1 MAIEKRNVPATDFT
15 QKQKPWKLTS
25 SQWVV
30 YYWLL
35 AHSNWNSFQK
45 EEHYYIYKN
54 KIVNARIMR
63 DCGIKTQNTIRA
75 ALAKL
80 EEVGAI
86 GKSSYAD
93 AYELYFPIIYVPL
106 DIRIIRV
113 FLAFNKHIDS
123 GQMILLYSIL
133 RRIFIFDRGVPVDF
147 TASGLCALL
156 GKAKQT
162 VGPTGIILM
171 LALFEH
177 FKLIELVRVPYTNT
191 MGTKCIRY
199 TLTSIKDTI
208 DDSVLAELNFDEEI
222 SASWAE
228 SVWKRIM

>member
-1 MAIEKRNVPATDFT
+1 MVIEKRNVPATDFT

-54 KIVNARIMR
+54 KIVNAKIMR
-63 DCGIKTQNTIRA
+63 DCGIKTQNTIRTA
-75 ALAKL
+75 FAKL

-93 AYELYFPIIYVPL
+93 AYEIYFPIIYVPL
-106 DIRIIRV
+106 DIKIIRI
-113 FLAFNKHIDS
+113 FLAFNKHVDS

-133 RRIFIFDRGVPVDF
+133 RRMYIFDKGAPIDF

-156 GKAKQT
+156 GKTKQA
-162 VGPTGIILM
+162 VAPIGIVLM

-177 FKLIELVRVPYTNT
+177 FKLIELVKVPYTNS
-191 MGTKCIRY
+191 MGVKCIRY
-199 TLTSIKDTI
+199 TLTSIKDVA
-208 DDSVLAELNFDEEI
+208 DDNILAEINFDEEL
-222 SASWAE
+222 SESWAA
-228 SVWKRIM
+228 SIWKKIM